1 MLLLVFTVA
10 NASIV
15 RFYDV
20 VCCSFYQI
28 CISDLVCLC
37 CSEFVGIISIM
48 VITTIDSITFVHFV
62 KCVSLAFKPGLHVL
76 SIRFPIQCRMCQ
88 CCCRCAV
95 VVLKAMPYV
104 SSFSVDSVVV

>member
-104 SSFSVDSVVV
+104 